1 MYSQNNYNGQG
12 AGSAQPSGKQKKE
25 KVNYVELVGY
35 LTARSSNENDQIMFY
50 PFKNGGGAVHCS
62 LKVLQPTGQADEY
75 GNPKMRTTYVPVDIA
90 VNKMI
95 PASTLQGLI
104 PGMKVK
110 VVGELKL
117 QTYQKK
123 NTNEKVSSLAVSAYV
138 FEILQAPMTTMSPG
152 YPPQPAYPP
161 QAPGY
166 APQPQSPAYPP
177 QPQTQPAPPAMGG
190 MPGYPPQAQ
199 GYAPQPQPQ
208 PQAPG
213 YSHQPQTQ
221 PAPPAMGR
229 MPGYSPQAQGYPP
242 QPQAPGYGMPP
253 ANVLAGL
260 NNDEDLP
267 MP

>member
-35 LTARSSNENDQIMFY
+35 LTARSSNENDQIVFY

-110 VVGELKL
+110 VVGELRL

-123 NTNEKVSSLAVSAYV
+123 NTNEKLCCY
-138 FEILQAPMTTMSPG
+138 
-152 YPPQPAYPP
+152 
-161 QAPGY
+161 
-166 APQPQSPAYPP
+166 
-177 QPQTQPAPPAMGG
+177 
-190 MPGYPPQAQ
+190 
-199 GYAPQPQPQ
+199 
-208 PQAPG
+208 
-213 YSHQPQTQ
+213 
-221 PAPPAMGR
+221 
-229 MPGYSPQAQGYPP
+229 
-242 QPQAPGYGMPP
+242 
-253 ANVLAGL
+253 
-260 NNDEDLP
+260 
-267 MP
+267 